1 VNKDIVRLLN
11 LNGADAV
18 GISGKDGNLLY
29 AVQVQTED
37 GSEIGHVGRVTHVN
51 TRLIDTL
58 TKAGFIPVICPIAT
72 DGQGGTWNVNADTA
86 AGEIAAA
93 LQAEKLVFLTD
104 TPGLLADVKDAGSLI
119 QQVRSSEVEALRK
132 SGVIAGGMI
141 PKVEA
146 CLRALDYGVRKTHI
160 IDGRSSHSLLVEM
173 FTKEGVGTLV
183 TL

>member
-1 VNKDIVRLLN
+1 
-11 LNGADAV
+11 
-18 GISGKDGNLLY
+18 
-29 AVQVQTED
+29 
-37 GSEIGHVGRVTHVN
+37 
-51 TRLIDTL
+51 
-58 TKAGFIPVICPIAT
+58 
-72 DGQGGTWNVNADTA
+72 VNADTA